1 MHEIYIYIESECDC
15 RITYTYISYL
25 RAWVL
30 QRAIDEDVVLNSVVR
45 ATMEEDMVN

>member
-1 MHEIYIYIESECDC
+1 MHEIYYIYLESECDC
-15 RITYTYISYL
+15 RITYISYL

-45 ATMEEDMVN
+45 ATMEEDVVN